1 MNLAAAAEFASILF
15 VRSMSPLPHP
25 VIRRAVSQ
33 PKGRRRLALLLVFA
47 IVLAGIAQ
55 ASHYHQPNATRG
67 STDVHCLLCLFASG
81 SASPPV
87 PAQAPAVPRL
97 HYYVARRPAVTRSPA
112 SGPLASYDATG
123 PPPA

>member
-1 MNLAAAAEFASILF
+1 MNLATAAKFASALF
-15 VRSMSPLPHP
+15 VRSMNLLPHP
-25 VIRRAVSQ
+25 LIRRAISQ
-33 PKGRRRLALLLVFA
+33 PGARRYLALLLVFA

-55 ASHYHQPNATRG
+55 AAHYHQPNATRG

-87 PAQAPAVPRL
+87 PVQAPAAPRL
-97 HYYVARRPAVTRSPA
+97 RYYLARRPAVTRSPA
-112 SGPLASYDATG
+112 IAPLASYDATG